1 VTSLR
6 VVLASARK
14 IVMPSARDEVS
25 LQKIAKKM
33 LERVEAA
40 SSRFKEVR
48 GVHLGGSF
56 AKGTWLPRD
65 VDLDIFVRIKDN
77 VEGPR
82 FERIGLT
89 VGEEAVRG
97 YPHGKKYAQH
107 PYTEATVDEV
117 KVNIVPCYDVKPGK
131 WKSAADRSLYH
142 VEFVKEKM
150 GDRERLQVR
159 LLKRFMKV
167 VGVYGA
173 EIEYEG
179 FSGYAC
185 EVLVYSHGSFEGVLS
200 YFAHLK
206 VAREKLFT
214 LKDPVDPE
222 RELATAVSGE
232 TLARM
237 ILASR
242 AFLDAPELAYFKKV
256 ERKTRKRLIRR
267 LYCIRFDHA
276 PLSEDTL
283 WGELKKSTRQLVKHV
298 EDQGF
303 IIARSAA
310 ISNDT
315 DKSAILLLPEFDE
328 LPEIVERSGPSVDL
342 ADEVKRFVLKN
353 RDKAELIWASE
364 DGKVHVLQERKFTGL
379 GKLLEELCGR
389 EIEGIG
395 ASRDVAL
402 SIKRTGRVLTG
413 AAIGAERARES
424 WFGEGVDSIITDTI
438 GTDPS

>member
-1 VTSLR
+1 
-6 VVLASARK
+6 
-14 IVMPSARDEVS
+14 
-25 LQKIAKKM
+25 
-33 LERVEAA
+33 
-40 SSRFKEVR
+40 
-48 GVHLGGSF
+48 
-56 AKGTWLPRD
+56 
-65 VDLDIFVRIKDN
+65 
-77 VEGPR
+77 
-82 FERIGLT
+82 
-89 VGEEAVRG
+89 
-97 YPHGKKYAQH
+97 
-107 PYTEATVDEV
+107 
-117 KVNIVPCYDVKPGK
+117 VKPGK

-142 VEFVKEKM
+142 VKFVKEKM
-150 GDRERLQVR
+150 GGRERLQVR

-173 EIEYEG
+173 EIENEG

-185 EVLVYSHGSFEGVLS
+185 EVLVYSNGGFEGVLS

-206 VAREKLFT
+206 LDPEKLFT
-214 LKDPVDPE
+214 LKDPVDSD
-222 RELATAVSGE
+222 RELATAVSRE

-242 AFLDAPELAYFKKV
+242 AFLDAPALAYFKNV
-256 ERKTRKRLIRR
+256 GRKARKGLGRR
-267 LYCIRFDHA
+267 LYCVRFDHA
-276 PLSEDTL
+276 SLSEDTL

-298 EDQGF
+298 EGQGF
-303 IIARSAA
+303 VIARSAA
-310 ISNDT
+310 ISNNA

-328 LPEIVERSGPSVDL
+328 LPEIVERSGPGVDL

-364 DGKVHVLQERKFTGL
+364 DGRVHVLQERRFTKL
-379 GKLLEELCGR
+379 GKLLEGLCGS

-413 AAIGAERARES
+413 AAIAAERARES

-438 GTDPS
+438 GTDPR